1 MDVVIIEDEKLVSDD
16 LSDILRSIDKTI
28 NITKTIS
35 SVKEAISYFKKSAT
49 PQLIFSDIQ
58 LGDGYSFEIFDK
70 FRNAAPVIYCTAF
83 NQHALQAFENNGIA
97 YVLKPYTRA
106 TITQA
111 LEKYKLLKQN
121 FNLQQFIN
129 YEGLMATLGSTTSK
143 PNTLLVSNK
152 NKIIPVRITDIA
164 CFSIVHKTVTLVTFK
179 QEKFMVNHTLDE
191 LEDICGPD
199 FFRANRQFLL
209 NKSAI
214 KEVVHY
220 GFRKLFV
227 NLGVDVNGE
236 VIINKEK
243 STLFLNWLK
252 S

>member
-1 MDVVIIEDEKLVSDD
+1 
-16 LSDILRSIDKTI
+16 
-28 NITKTIS
+28 
-35 SVKEAISYFKKSAT
+35 
-49 PQLIFSDIQ
+49 
-58 LGDGYSFEIFDK
+58 
-70 FRNAAPVIYCTAF
+70 
-83 NQHALQAFENNGIA
+83 
-97 YVLKPYTRA
+97 
-106 TITQA
+106 
-111 LEKYKLLKQN
+111 
-121 FNLQQFIN
+121 
-129 YEGLMATLGSTTSK
+129 
-143 PNTLLVSNK
+143 
-152 NKIIPVRITDIA
+152 
-164 CFSIVHKTVTLVTFK
+164 LVTFK